1 MPMMKYQLSKLGI
14 FLTAIAASWIPII
27 AVATPDPIHSN
38 TDRQAL
44 ASLNAALQQN
54 PQDLDA
60 YIQRGRLNAKLDR
73 SLLAIADYT
82 EVIRLAP
89 NHAVAYNDRA
99 MVKLNLKDYW
109 GAYLDYSQVVRILPE
124 QAVTYNNRAAARHQL
139 GDCKGA
145 IADLRIAAE
154 LFRQQGDR
162 YNYQRTLANLKYFQ
176 RSNKK
181 R

>member
-1 MPMMKYQLSKLGI
+1 MPMNKSPLSTLGI
-14 FLTAIAASWIPII
+14 CAAIATIWMPSVAVAEANPTQLAGDRQSIASLDTAI
-27 AVATPDPIHSN
+27 
-38 TDRQAL
+38 
-44 ASLNAALQQN
+44 QQN
-54 PQDLDA
+54 PRDLDA
-60 YIQRGRLNAKLDR
+60 YLQRGRLNAKLDR

-82 EVIRLAP
+82 EIIRLDP

-109 GAYLDYSQVVRILPE
+109 GAYLDYSQVVRLLPDK
-124 QAVTYNNRAAARHQL
+124 AIVYNNRAAARHQL

-162 YNYQRTLANLKYFQ
+162 SNYQLTMDNLKYFQ
-176 RSNKK
+176 RSLK